1 MNAGK
6 LGDSEKSTLLQRLLE
21 YRSTGSNDL
30 MHDRDVIS
38 EAMGHLFASIS
49 PSVFNPVIDAGYR
62 IAAADTTSTSLS
74 YWFWELSRRP
84 DIMRKLQAELDTAIP
99 DAHSIPDISVL
110 QKLPYLNAFI
120 KEGMSCT
127 VCSSYLALTNSRQ
140 GYDFTTPRPAF

>member
-1 MNAGK
+1 MQFVSARVYEIRAQINAGK
-6 LGDSEKSTLLQRLLE
+6 LDETEKVTLLQRFLE
-21 YRSTGSNDL
+21 YCSAGSNDL

-38 EAMGHLFASIS
+38 EAMGHLFV
-49 PSVFNPVIDAGYR
+49 SVPLSAIYSFNTEYR

-84 DIMRKLQAELDTAIP
+84 DIMRRLQAELDIAIP

-120 KEGMSCT
+120 KEGACR
-127 VCSSYLALTNSRQ
+127 VQRAQVKL
-140 GYDFTTPRPAF
+140 F